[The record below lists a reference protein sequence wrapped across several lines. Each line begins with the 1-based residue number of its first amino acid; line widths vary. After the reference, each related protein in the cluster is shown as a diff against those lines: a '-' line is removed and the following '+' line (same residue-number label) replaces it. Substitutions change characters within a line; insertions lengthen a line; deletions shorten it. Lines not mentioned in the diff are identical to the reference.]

1 MASQKKGNR
10 EEVQSTAK
18 SYTKTLVGK
27 LLFPWRK
34 DLLKHLI
41 ISKVKLINSFL
52 IWFFIIFTASPT
64 ISSFAESPSIVNIG
78 VSTKAKYLM
87 MDARLIDGFTSQ
99 ILDAIENGI
108 PVGFTYEIE
117 LRKENSV
124 LADSLISTN
133 TVRHKVQYDSLKKA
147 YRFTE
152 VGKKV
157 RRKVI
162 TRKTSRYKKLMLTL
176 NNIPIAPIYR
186 LDPKENY
193 YIRVKADLE
202 TDRFWFPFNY
212 IFFFVPFNDFKTSWA
227 RTSPL
232 AIDPDLGLSKE
243 ASNNNSRTIKGK
255 VSRDVI
261 RSFNK

>member
-1 MASQKKGNR
+1 MFIFIAS
-10 EEVQSTAK
+10 ST
-18 SYTKTLVGK
+18 T
-27 LLFPWRK
+27 
-34 DLLKHLI
+34 
-41 ISKVKLINSFL
+41 
-52 IWFFIIFTASPT
+52 
-64 ISSFAESPSIVNIG
+64 SSFAESPNIVNIG
-78 VSTKAKYLM
+78 VATKGKYLVM
-87 MDARLIDGFTSQ
+87 NARLIDGFTDKISE
-99 ILDAIENGI
+99 AIENGV

-124 LADSLISTN
+124 LADSLISSN
-133 TVRHKVQYDSLKKA
+133 TVRHKIQYDSLKKA
-147 YRFTE
+147 YRFIET
-152 VGKKV
+152 GKNV

-176 NNIPIAPIYR
+176 NNIPISPIYR
-186 LDPKENY
+186 LNPKENY

-227 RTSPL
+227 QTSPL
-232 AIDPDLGLSKE
+232 AIDPDIELSKE
-243 ASNNNSRTIKGK
+243 ASNNDPRTRKGK